1 MKNLNRLLL
10 LASLLP
16 AALFFSGCKESTDWG
31 DWVELKEF
39 SGTTRSDAASFV
51 IGDNAYVFGGYDGDY
66 RLSDLWM
73 MNTEN
78 DTWTQMAD
86 LADFGGA
93 ARNSASAFAIGT
105 NGYIGLGF
113 DGNDYL
119 KDFWQ
124 YNSQTNSWTRK
135 ADFAGTARYG
145 AIGFALD
152 GKGYM
157 GTGYDDKY
165 QNDIYRYDPAADTWT
180 QTSNLGNKRVNAAVF
195 VYNNEAYVLG
205 GSKDGAAVPEFQKF
219 TPSTQAWS
227 SKENGN
233 ALASISDAT
242 TEGFDDNYDNLAREY
257 PCVFV
262 IESREGPVKA
272 YMTCGQKG
280 GTLLNDTWEYDF
292 AKDRWKTTTEFQ
304 GTTRVQA
311 VALTVN
317 GRGMILT
324 GRNSVYRFDDVWEF
338 LPKQKN
344 DAKH

>member
-10 LASLLP
+10 LAFLLP
-16 AALFFSGCKESTDWG
+16 VAAFFSGCKESTDWG
-31 DWVELKEF
+31 DWIELKEF
-39 SGTTRSDAASFV
+39 SGTTRSDAASFI
-51 IGDNAYVFGGYDGDY
+51 IGNNGFVFGGYDGDK

-73 MNTEN
+73 MNPDN
-78 DTWTQMAD
+78 DTWTQMAN
-86 LADFGGA
+86 LADFGGV

-124 YNSQTNSWTRK
+124 YNSLTNSWTRK
-135 ADFAGTARYG
+135 ADFEGSARYG
-145 AIGFALD
+145 AVGFALD

-157 GTGYDDKY
+157 GTGYDDKF
-165 QNDIYRYDPAADTWT
+165 QNDIYRYDPSADTWT
-180 QTSNLGNKRVNAAVF
+180 LTGALGKKRVNATAF
-195 VYNNEAYVLG
+195 VYNNTAYVLG
-205 GSKDGAAVPEFQKF
+205 GSRDGAAVPEFEKF
-219 TPSTQAWS
+219 TSATQTWS
-227 SKENGN
+227 DLEKM
-233 ALASISDAT
+233 SDAT
-242 TEGFDDNYDNLAREY
+242 SEGFDDNYDNLAREY

-262 IESREGPVKA
+262 IASKEGPDKA
-272 YMTCGQKG
+272 YMTCGQRG

-292 AKDRWKTTTEFQ
+292 ATDRWKTTTQFQ

-311 VALTVN
+311 VALTLN
-317 GRGMILT
+317 GRGIILT

-344 DAKH
+344 DATHY